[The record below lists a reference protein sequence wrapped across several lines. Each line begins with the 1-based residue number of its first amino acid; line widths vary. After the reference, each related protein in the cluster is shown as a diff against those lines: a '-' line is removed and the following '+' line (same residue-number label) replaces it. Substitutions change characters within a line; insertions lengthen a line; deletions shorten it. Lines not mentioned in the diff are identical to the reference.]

1 MVKQHNISFPMCAVQ
16 CNRTPLPIFD
26 INAQNVRHDANL
38 KFNLDDFKDVTKGET
53 RSSFTFHVSRPSF
66 WICQQR
72 PVRNRILVEVLVNC
86 HLLDTM

>member
-1 MVKQHNISFPMCAVQ
+1 MFEVRRSIQSISS
-16 CNRTPLPIFD
+16 LPILD

-38 KFNLDDFKDVTKGET
+38 KFNLDNFKDVTKGET
-53 RSSFTFHVSRPSF
+53 RSSFTFRVSRPPF

-72 PVRNRILVEVLVNC
+72 PVRNRILVEILVNR